1 MAKSSTP
8 SFILE
13 LPLVVQP
20 EQARVLIGRFEAGRR
35 LFNATLN
42 DALKTLD
49 LMRQSKLWQ
58 AARLL
63 PLKSKDRNKAF
74 SACNKQFE
82 FTEYDI
88 QSIATK
94 HKNAAGFDDRM
105 SANETQKIGTRVFNA
120 VKEYALGKRGRPRFK
135 GKNRPLHSLEGKNN
149 VAGIRW
155 DKSTATVSW
164 GKGFV
169 LPVILPTV
177 AKDPYLHA
185 ALASETKYCRMVWRM
200 ENDKQ
205 RWFVQ
210 LVQKGNAP
218 AKYEFL
224 SSGQTVGLDIGPSTV
239 AIVADDAVALE
250 KFAPSVDQPWKE
262 MRVLQRAQD
271 RSRRD
276 CNPDNFNA
284 DGTAK
289 NSARKWIKSSR
300 YVARQTRLSEVERKL
315 SAGRKR
321 DHGELANKILGL
333 GNCIQT
339 EKLSYKGW
347 QKNFGRSAKVR
358 ASGMFV
364 SLLIR
369 KAESAGGKVV
379 ELNTR
384 TLKMSQYDHITQT
397 CTKKPLS
404 QRWHNLGG
412 TSEVVQRDC
421 YSAFLAKN
429 VTENQHNSSR
439 LEQSWAAA
447 KLLLRRVGLCK
458 EQSASGKAFVVPTVV
473 IPSERIARQRRLVC
487 GLNQDV
493 VAEMRELGN
502 PANACFQNPPD
513 KSVGM
518 V

>member
-1 MAKSSTP
+1 MPKISTP
-8 SFILE
+8 SFVLN

-20 EQARVLIGRFEAGRR
+20 EQSRVMKGRFEAGRR

-49 LMRQSKLWQ
+49 FMRQSKVWQ
-58 AARLL
+58 AAKLMPKGVL
-63 PLKSKDRNKAF
+63 RNKAF
-74 SACNKQFE
+74 AACNKQFK

-88 QSIATK
+88 QSIATG
-94 HKNAAGFDDRM
+94 HKNAAGFDDRLG
-105 SANETQKIGTRVFNA
+105 AHETQKIGTRVFNA
-120 VKEYALGKRGRPRFK
+120 VKEYAFGKRGRPRFK
-135 GKNRPLHSLEGKNN
+135 GKHRPLHSLEGKNN

-155 DKSTATVSW
+155 DKDTATVSW

-169 LPVILPTV
+169 LPVILPTKS
-177 AKDPYLHA
+177 KDPYLHA

-200 ENDKQ
+200 EKGHQ

-218 AKYEFL
+218 AKYDFL

-239 AIVADDAVALE
+239 ALVADDAVALE
-250 KFAPSVDQPWKE
+250 TFAPSVEQPWKK
-262 MRVLQRAQD
+262 MRVLQRLQD
-271 RSRRD
+271 RSRRA

-284 DGTAK
+284 NGTAK
-289 NSARKWIKSSR
+289 KGARKWVKSGR
-300 YVARQTRLSEVERKL
+300 YTARQTQLFELERKL
-315 SAGRKR
+315 AAGRKR

-364 SLLIR
+364 LLLIR

-384 TLKMSQYDHITQT
+384 ALKMSQYDHITQA
-397 CTKKPLS
+397 CTKKALS
-404 QRWHNLGG
+404 KRWHDLGSSG
-412 TSEVVQRDC
+412 EVVQRDC

-429 VTENQHNSSR
+429 VTENQHNPSR

-447 KLLLRRVGLCK
+447 KLLLQRVGLCK

-473 IPSERIARQRRLVC
+473 IPSERIARQKRFVR
-487 GLNQDV
+487 GHSQDA
-493 VAEMRELGN
+493 VAAMRE
-502 PANACFQNPPD
+502 P
-513 KSVGM
+513 
-518 V
+518 

>member
-94 HKNAAGFDDRM
+94 HTNAAGFDDRM

-169 LPVILPTV
+169 LPVILPTI

-315 SAGRKR
+315 
-321 DHGELANKILGL
+321 
-333 GNCIQT
+333 
-339 EKLSYKGW
+339 
-347 QKNFGRSAKVR
+347 
-358 ASGMFV
+358 
-364 SLLIR
+364 
-369 KAESAGGKVV
+369 
-379 ELNTR
+379 
-384 TLKMSQYDHITQT
+384 
-397 CTKKPLS
+397 
-404 QRWHNLGG
+404 
-412 TSEVVQRDC
+412 
-421 YSAFLAKN
+421 
-429 VTENQHNSSR
+429 
-439 LEQSWAAA
+439 
-447 KLLLRRVGLCK
+447 
-458 EQSASGKAFVVPTVV
+458 
-473 IPSERIARQRRLVC
+473 
-487 GLNQDV
+487 
-493 VAEMRELGN
+493 
-502 PANACFQNPPD
+502 
-513 KSVGM
+513 
-518 V
+518 